1 MGRRRLSFAGLL
13 AGGYL
18 ILAGTALVHAQGVS
32 RTTVRFAFVPLVVH
46 TQFTNGLDF
55 RAALDRG
62 VVDRGVFFWQHG
74 LIERRSLV
82 LKPIRLLVG
91 SEAERLGGRGQ
102 FQLGP
107 VRPSQGSSAWVEVEI
122 AHAAGKA
129 DDSLVLEI
137 GGEKYEIRQ
146 VLAALLLAPPAGGL
160 EELRLAPRAL
170 SPGAGVPVIEASL
183 TTPLAGLGAVAEA
196 FRGPRG
202 VEFLVARS
210 PIPIAIDRDV
220 TTNGPADRAA
230 VPADAPDEWR
240 DGDRVLVRISRAT
253 LEQGVPFVVMVW
265 KDRTYKT
272 GPDPGDHDPIFSP
285 SHRHGG

>member
-1 MGRRRLSFAGLL
+1 MLRRRLAFGGLL
-13 AGGYL
+13 AGGSL
-18 ILAGTALVHAQGVS
+18 ILATTVFVHAQGGTG
-32 RTTVRFAFVPLVVH
+32 TTVRFAFVPRVVS
-46 TQFTNGLDF
+46 TQFTNGPDF

-122 AHAAGKA
+122 VHAAGKA

-183 TTPLAGLGAVAEA
+183 TTPLANRL
-196 FRGPRG
+196 RK
-202 VEFLVARS
+202 LVKS
-210 PIPIAIDRDV
+210 GGK
-220 TTNGPADRAA
+220 TG
-230 VPADAPDEWR
+230 
-240 DGDRVLVRISRAT
+240 RVLTAC
-253 LEQGVPFVVMVW
+253 
-265 KDRTYKT
+265 
-272 GPDPGDHDPIFSP
+272 
-285 SHRHGG
+285 